1 MVLLDDNF
9 ASIVA
14 AIEEGRAVFANIR
27 NFLTYILTSNVPELI
42 PYLAFVV
49 FRIPLPLTIIQIL
62 AVDLGTDM
70 LPALGLGAEKPAP
83 DIMKAPP
90 RSRADRLLNWPLLAR
105 AYLFLGL
112 MQAAAA
118 MSAYWFVLRN
128 GGWHLGEQLAAHDP
142 LYLQATTACLS
153 AIVVMQIANVFLC
166 RSDRRSAF
174 AFGFFSNKLI
184 VAGIAAEIALILLI
198 DYTPWGNALF
208 GTAPIPLAVWLF
220 IIPFAFAM
228 LALEELRK
236 WFVRAHPSRAQLL
249 SSKKTNVPTGTAKP

>member
-1 MVLLDDNF
+1 
-9 ASIVA
+9 
-14 AIEEGRAVFANIR
+14 
-27 NFLTYILTSNVPELI
+27 
-42 PYLAFVV
+42 
-49 FRIPLPLTIIQIL
+49 
-62 AVDLGTDM
+62 M

-90 RSRADRLLNWPLLAR
+90 RSRTDRLLNWPLLVR

-118 MSAYWFVLRN
+118 MSAYWFVLRH
-128 GGWHLGEQLAAHDP
+128 GGWHFREQLAAHDP

-166 RSDRRSAF
+166 RSDRQSFLAR
-174 AFGFFSNKLI
+174 GLFSNKLI
-184 VAGIAAEIALILLI
+184 LAGIAVEIVLILLI

-208 GTAPIPLAVWLF
+208 GTAPIPAVVWLF
-220 IIPFAFAM
+220 IVPFALGM

-236 WFVRAHPSRAQLL
+236 WFVRHSSRSA
-249 SSKKTNVPTGTAKP
+249 TTRIAPHCP

>member
-1 MVLLDDNF
+1 
-9 ASIVA
+9 
-14 AIEEGRAVFANIR
+14 
-27 NFLTYILTSNVPELI
+27 VPELI

-83 DIMKAPP
+83 DIMNAPP
-90 RSRADRLLNWPLLAR
+90 RSRAERLLSWPLLTR

-118 MSAYWFVLRN
+118 MSAYWFALRS
-128 GGWHLGEQLAAHDP
+128 GGWRPGEKLAAHDP

-166 RSDRRSAF
+166 RSDRETVF
-174 AFGFFSNKLI
+174 ARGLFSNKL
-184 VAGIAAEIALILLI
+184 VLAGIATEIVLIAFI
-198 DYTPWGNALF
+198 DYTAWGHALF
-208 GTAPIPLAVWLF
+208 GTAPIPLAVWIF
-220 IIPFAFAM
+220 IVPFALGM

-236 WFVRAHPSRAQLL
+236 WLVRSFGRE
-249 SSKKTNVPTGTAKP
+249 